1 MKELFKGFYTP
12 SEKDIK
18 KSWSDEKTLFVFD
31 TNVLLNLY
39 RYTEATRDDFFQI
52 IDSISE
58 KIWLPYHVG
67 LEYQRNRLT
76 VIKNEKAIFNNLH
89 SYLKD
94 LKKNIETT
102 NLQELKLNQRL
113 PELDKKTKKMQE
125 DINKLIANYKKEID
139 TWNKKQPDVRSTD
152 KIRKTID
159 KVFNKKIGSPPENQK
174 WLDDLY
180 KDGEK
185 RYLLNVPPGYM
196 DKKDKENKDNFLY
209 ADLKYIPMYGDLI
222 IWKQVIEKV
231 KNEDIDSLIFVTDD
245 VKEDWWYIL
254 NSNGKKEIGARAELR
269 DEIYRNSGIKSFEL
283 LRTTD
288 FMKNGQEILKLSVKD
303 ESINEAKINFEDKQ
317 IKYNQKLKKKILEQ
331 FEELNTN
338 NSIFF
343 NDSVQD
349 YIKDKNRKNK
359 LELGSEWLNILDN
372 NKNTLASKTLQD
384 KLEAFEKPYHESTYS
399 TLLKAIEKEEIL
411 NKETKIEKLLKEL
424 GISKKD

>member
-1 MKELFKGFYTP
+1 MV
-12 SEKDIK
+12 
-18 KSWSDEKTLFVFD
+18 TLSCWIRV
-31 TNVLLNLY
+31 
-39 RYTEATRDDFFQI
+39 
-52 IDSISE
+52 
-58 KIWLPYHVG
+58 
-67 LEYQRNRLT
+67 
-76 VIKNEKAIFNNLH
+76 
-89 SYLKD
+89 
-94 LKKNIETT
+94 
-102 NLQELKLNQRL
+102 
-113 PELDKKTKKMQE
+113 DKKTKKMQE